1 MTGLA
6 GVARA
11 ARAPVACA
19 AVVIGLLTGWVAT
32 GGAGTLHRVR
42 VQIELATLPLPR
54 NLAGRPA
61 VTSPVTASP
70 VAAYLVIRN
79 LGGPDEL
86 LSAHSALA
94 RRTVLARHGDDPS
107 GTAGLLPGIP
117 VPAGQRVSLSPFT
130 ADVVLLGAR
139 PLHAGE
145 QVPVTLTFRHAGQ
158 VTAELMVTAP
168 GTP

>member
-6 GVARA
+6 ELARA

-19 AVVIGLLTGWVAT
+19 AVVIGLLSGWAAT

-42 VQIELATLPLPR
+42 VQIELATLPLPG

-61 VTSPVTASP
+61 SAAVTSP

-86 LSAHSALA
+86 LSAHTTLA
-94 RRTVLARHGDDPS
+94 RRTVLSRRGDDP
-107 GTAGLLPGIP
+107 AAAAAPLAGIP
-117 VPAGQRVSLSPFT
+117 VPGGRSVSLSPFT
-130 ADVVLLGAR
+130 ADVVLVGAR